1 MKQARA
7 MRTRDQVLDAA
18 AEEFA
23 LHGYAGTNLATVAV
37 RTGMTKGAL
46 YGHFP
51 SKKALADELVSQ
63 STETWN
69 TIGRSIAETAC
80 APETALRALVLA
92 VSRQMKHDIRFRAAL
107 RLAAD
112 CTMPAGGAPDL
123 LDRIRR
129 EMAAAARDTQQQQAP
144 YSPLATQPPDVVVHL
159 LLTVAYGLSF
169 AAERGAPGR
178 SPATTDKV
186 WELLLTA
193 LQLEEIS
200 TCHN

>member
-1 MKQARA
+1 

-51 SKKALADELVSQ
+51 SKRALASALVNQ

-69 TIGRSIAETAC
+69 GIRRSVA
-80 APETALRALVLA
+80 RASADTTLQGLALA
-92 VSRQMKHDIRFRAAL
+92 VARQMKDDTRFRAAL

-112 CTMPAGGAPDL
+112 CTLPVGGAPDL
-123 LDRIRR
+123 TACIRR
-129 EMAAAARDTQQQQAP
+129 EMAAAARHAQRNHDRH
-144 YSPLATQPPDVVVHL
+144 SPLTTHSPEAVAHL
-159 LLTVAYGLSF
+159 LLAVTYGLSF
-169 AAERGAPGR
+169 AAEREAPGR
-178 SPATTDKV
+178 SPATADSV
-186 WELLLTA
+186 WKLLLSA
-193 LQLEEIS
+193 LHLEDLQPHAFDH
-200 TCHN
+200 T

>member
-51 SKKALADELVSQ
+51 SKKALADALVSQ
-63 STETWN
+63 SAEAWSS
-69 TIGRSIAETAC
+69 IGRSITASC
-80 APETALRALVLA
+80 APETTLRALVLA
-92 VSRQMKHDIRFRAAL
+92 VSRQMKHDVRFRAAL

-112 CTMPAGGAPDL
+112 CTMPVGGAPNL

-129 EMAAAARDTQQQQAP
+129 EMATATRHAQQQHTP
-144 YSPLATQPPDVVVHL
+144 RSPLAAQPPDVVVHL

-178 SPATTDKV
+178 SPATADRV
-186 WELLLTA
+186 WKLLLTA
-193 LQLEEIS
+193 LQLKDAS
-200 TCHN
+200 TCHH